1 MKKLI
6 NDSGFSPSAIMEGAW
21 AILLH
26 RYSGEDDVV
35 FGACREREVADNR
48 NFGTIPMRVR
58 LSGEMD
64 VSGVLN
70 AIKQSEE
77 TIRGH
82 ETASPGQIA
91 EWLGLPADVPL
102 FKSSV
107 CFSSSQ
113 VLKKCPVP
121 LQITV
126 SAGPSWILKAE
137 YDCGSF
143 EETGIAQ
150 ILVHF
155 GSVLEAMAADPQQ
168 LVSSLH
174 LLTEAEYRQ
183 LVNDWNATQASYP
196 NRCVHELFE
205 EQAGSTP
212 DAIALSFEKKRI
224 TYRELDDMANGVA
237 RHLRELGVGPEVI
250 VAICMERSI
259 SMVAGLL
266 GILKSGG
273 AYLPLDPS
281 YPGERLA
288 FMLQDSQAAVLLTER
303 NLEEKISARNIRILY
318 YDGQTIRQQSGTTSA
333 PALSEGTARPENLAY
348 VIYTSGS
355 TGQPKGVQILHS
367 ALVNFLTSMRL
378 QPGLAPADVILAV
391 TTISF
396 DISTL
401 EIFLPLIV
409 GAQVV
414 LLSRDLTASATHLA
428 EKIGACGATVMQATP
443 ATWRL
448 LVESGWRPHSALKIF
463 CGGEALPC
471 DLAEELLKNGAT
483 VWNLY
488 GPTETTVWSTLQ
500 RVEPGGGAVTIGR
513 PIANTQVYILDRHM
527 QPVPVGVPG
536 ELYIGGD
543 GLARGYLNRPELT
556 ASRFVANPFGGNGS
570 RLYKT
575 GDRAVYR
582 RDGNIEYHGRID
594 QQIKIRGFRI
604 ELEEI
609 ESTLLQHPLVSQAA
623 VAATPDNGAG
633 RSLIAYLVLR
643 PDPAGIGSGLR
654 NGLRNF
660 LKEKLP
666 DYMVPATFLPLDSL
680 PLTPNGK
687 VDRGA
692 LPAPDAKQFRTLRSF
707 ELEETYVSPVNDT
720 QAELIRIW
728 EEALDM
734 KPIGIRENFFDLGGH
749 SLLAVG
755 VCREV
760 ERRLGKQI
768 SLATIFREPT
778 VEELAAAIS
787 SGRDCDKNSPLEKI
801 RVTGSRAPFFCM
813 PGLFDLARYLGPDQP
828 CYGLTL
834 PEFGDVPDKWPDIE
848 KIAAGG
854 IQTMRAVQPTGPYCI
869 GGYSFGGVV
878 AYEIARQLAAAGE
891 KISLLAMIDPDPPR
905 PFRTTGFGFYYSRVI
920 FHGRRIAGFSLK
932 NKMGYFA
939 DRLRKRSRPS
949 ASLWNLG
956 DTDEELASYLLRTET
971 VHARYHAIPFDGKA
985 SIFLARDTLW
995 RVCPENDPRLDWG
1008 SFIAKGFETFEIPGD
1023 HASVIRE
1030 PNVRT
1035 LAQRLSACLEKAHGM
1050 VVVLFCMFA
1059 MAN

>member
-1 MKKLI
+1 
-6 NDSGFSPSAIMEGAW
+6 MEGAW

-35 FGACREREVADNR
+35 FGVCRECEVAGIR
-48 NFGTIPMRVR
+48 TVCTIPLRVR
-58 LSGEMD
+58 LDGEMS

-70 AIKQSEE
+70 AVKQSAEAS
-77 TIRGH
+77 RGH

-91 EWLGLPADVPL
+91 EWLELPAGVPL

-107 CFSSSQ
+107 CLTSSPG
-113 VLKKCPVP
+113 LKKSAVP

-126 SAGPSWILKAE
+126 SAEPLWILKAE

-143 EETGIAQ
+143 EKAGVAQ

-155 GSVLEAMAADPQQ
+155 VSVLEAMAADPQQ
-168 LVSSLH
+168 PVSTLP
-174 LLTEAEYRQ
+174 LLTTAEHRQ

-205 EQAGSTP
+205 EQAVRTP
-212 DAIALSFEKKRI
+212 DAIALSFEEKRI
-224 TYRELDDMANGVA
+224 TYRELDGMANAVA

-250 VAICMERSI
+250 VAICMERSVA
-259 SMVAGLL
+259 MVAGLL

-303 NLEEKISARNIRILY
+303 NLEGKISARNTRILY
-318 YDGQTIRQQSGTTSA
+318 YDGQTIRQQADTASV
-333 PALSEGTARPENLAY
+333 PALNEGMARPENLAY

-378 QPGLAPADVILAV
+378 QPGLSAADVILAV

-414 LLSRDLTASATHLA
+414 LVSRDLAASATHLA

-448 LVESGWRPHSALKIF
+448 LVESGWRPHPALKIF
-463 CGGEALPC
+463 CGGEALPR
-471 DLAEELLKNGAT
+471 DLADELLKNGAT

-500 RVEPGGGAVTIGR
+500 RVEPGGGSVTIGR

-556 ASRFVANPFGGNGS
+556 ASRFVANPFGGSDS

-582 RDGNIEYHGRID
+582 RDGNVEYHGRID

-609 ESTLLQHPLVSQAA
+609 ESILLQHPSVSQAA
-623 VAATPDNGAG
+623 VAATSDNGAS

-654 NGLRNF
+654 SGLRNF

-720 QAELIRIW
+720 QVELIRIW
-728 EEALDM
+728 EKALNM

-749 SLLAVG
+749 SLLAVE

-778 VEELAAAIS
+778 VEELAAIIS
-787 SGRDCDKNSPLEKI
+787 TGKDGEKNSPLEKI
-801 RVTGSRAPFFCM
+801 RITGSRTPFFCM

-834 PEFGDVPDKWPDIE
+834 PEFGDAPDKWPDIE
-848 KIAAGG
+848 KIAAGS
-854 IQTMRAVQPTGPYCI
+854 IQTLRAVQPTGPYCI

-878 AYEIARQLAAAGE
+878 AYEIARQLAATGE

-905 PFRTTGFGFYYSRVI
+905 PFRTTGFGFYFSRVI
-920 FHGRRIAGFSLK
+920 FHWRMIAGFSLK
-932 NKMGYFA
+932 NKIGYFV
-939 DRLRKRSRPS
+939 DRLQKRSRPS

-956 DTDEELASYLLRTET
+956 DTDEELESYLLRTET

-995 RVCPENDPRLDWG
+995 RVCPEKDPRLDWG
-1008 SFIAKGFETFEIPGD
+1008 SFIARGFETFEIPGD
-1023 HASVIRE
+1023 HALVIRE

-1035 LAQRLSACLEKAHGM
+1035 LAQRLSACLEKAHG
-1050 VVVLFCMFA
+1050 VATLLFCMLA
-1059 MAN
+1059 ISN